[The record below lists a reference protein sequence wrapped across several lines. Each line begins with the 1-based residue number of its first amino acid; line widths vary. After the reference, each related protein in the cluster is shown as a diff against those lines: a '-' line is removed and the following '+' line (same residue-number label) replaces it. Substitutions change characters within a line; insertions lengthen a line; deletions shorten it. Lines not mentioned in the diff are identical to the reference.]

1 MLPDTVTELNAYLA
15 NSIKCATSSVIK
27 HIMAF
32 AEEMQTY
39 IDTLPDD
46 LKPYGEAITKFSM
59 EVLIGSYAERLQLIS
74 EEITRV
80 AIPPEQQ
87 TEQESLNRRSS
98 DEI

>member
-15 NSIKCATSSVIK
+15 NSTKCATSGIK

-46 LKPYGEAITKFSM
+46 LKPFAEMLNKLTM
-59 EVLIGSYAERLQLIS
+59 QVLIEMYAESLWHIPELALQ
-74 EEITRV
+74 EIAR
-80 AIPPEQQ
+80 AALPPNHQ
-87 TEQESLNRRSS
+87 TEKE
-98 DEI
+98 